1 MTSFVL
7 ASASPRR
14 SALLSQCGFTF
25 EVRPADID
33 ETPAAAEAPERYVL
47 RMADGKAAAGLA
59 ALAGDDERVVLAAD
73 TTVVLDGAIL
83 GKPMDADDAGAMLRR
98 LAGRRHRVI
107 TAVCVADRRR
117 RQSCSVSTEVWLRPL
132 DDVEVRA
139 YVATGEGLD
148 KAGSYAVQGLGSA
161 FVQRISGSYGAVV
174 GLPLCETVAM
184 LRDFGIQPDWLA
196 KTAGGEQTGDVGTAP
211 DQR

>member
-1 MTSFVL
+1 MTLFLL

-14 SALLSQCGFTF
+14 SQLLSQAGFSF
-25 EVRPADID
+25 AVRPAAID
-33 ETPAAAEAPERYVL
+33 ETPAAGEDPDHYVA
-47 RMADGKAAAGLA
+47 RMAESKAAAGLA
-59 ALAGDDERVVLAAD
+59 ARPAGDGRVVLAAD

-83 GKPMDADDAGAMLRR
+83 GKPEDAADAGAMLRR

-107 TAVCVADRRR
+107 TAVCVGDGRR
-117 RQSCSVSTEVWLRPL
+117 RQCRSVSTDVWLRSL
-132 DDVEVRA
+132 DDAEINA
-139 YVATGEGLD
+139 YVATGEGDD

-184 LRDFGIQPDWLA
+184 LRDFGILPHWLT
-196 KTAGGEQTGDVGTAP
+196 KTAKDEQTGDVGTAP